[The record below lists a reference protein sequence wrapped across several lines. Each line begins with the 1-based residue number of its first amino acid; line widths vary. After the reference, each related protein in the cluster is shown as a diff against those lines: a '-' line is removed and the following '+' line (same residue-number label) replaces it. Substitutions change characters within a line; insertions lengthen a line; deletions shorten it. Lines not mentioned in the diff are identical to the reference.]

1 MDYVFNGEILD
12 ENNRK
17 FLEKYFT
24 YFISRET
31 HTALMIDQNV
41 DDPDD
46 PKYGYMYTDN
56 IEAFNSLFQLPLDK
70 ELDLNM
76 IVDTANQV
84 NKSIEYISDGI
95 NPSHRKTILDT
106 DIPIPTSKDPTSDA
120 LGLLDTYNEAL
131 NDGDIFVAEALLH
144 IGLIRYQLFEDGNH
158 RTANLILDYNLMKRG
173 IAPAVITEKV
183 RKQYL
188 EFINTT
194 KVKEL
199 AELLKKQSIDECKTL
214 NGLYN
219 MYKNEKR
226 KTL

>member
-1 MDYVFNGEILD
+1 MEYTFNKEILD
-12 ENNRK
+12 DSNK
-17 FLEKYFT
+17 WFLEKYFT

-31 HTALMIDQNV
+31 HAALMIDQNV

-56 IEAFNSLFQLPLDK
+56 IEAFNSLFSLPLDK
-70 ELDLNM
+70 ELDLDM
-76 IVDTANQV
+76 IVQTANSV
-84 NKSIEYISDGI
+84 NKSIDYIGDGI
-95 NPSHRKTILDT
+95 KVKTRQTILDT
-106 DIPIPTSKDPTSDA
+106 DIPIPTSKNPIEDA
-120 LGLLDTYNEAL
+120 LGLLETYNEAL
-131 NDGDIFVAEALLH
+131 KDGDIFVAEALLH

-183 RKQYL
+183 RQQYL
-188 EFINTT
+188 EYINTT

-199 AELLKKQSIDECKTL
+199 AELLKHQSIDECKTI
-214 NGLYN
+214 NGLFD
-219 MYKNEKR
+219 MKRKR

>member
-1 MDYVFNGEILD
+1 MEYIFNKEILD

-31 HTALMIDQNV
+31 HAALMIDQNV

-56 IEAFNSLFQLPLDK
+56 IDAFTNLFELPLDK

-76 IVDTANQV
+76 IINTANQV
-84 NKSIEYISDGI
+84 NKSIDYISYGI
-95 NPSHRKTILDT
+95 NPSRRKNILDT
-106 DIPIPTSKDPTSDA
+106 DIPIPTSKDPISDA

-131 NDGDIFVAEALLH
+131 KEDDIFVAEALLH
-144 IGLIRYQLFEDGNH
+144 IGLVRYQLFEDGNH

-183 RKQYL
+183 RQQYL
-188 EFINTT
+188 DYINSTR
-194 KVKEL
+194 VKEL
-199 AELLKKQSIDECKTL
+199 ADLLKTQSIEECKTL

-219 MYKNEKR
+219 NYKEEKR
-226 KTL
+226 KVL